1 MANTRSAAK
10 QARASERRRLHNRSI
25 KSRLHTLERRF
36 LDAINAQKLEQ
47 AQQALRNVYS
57 ALDKAAK
64 TRVIHPNHAARK
76 KSRLMMRLKKLG
88 AATAPAAA

>member
-25 KSRLHTLERRF
+25 KSRLHSLEKRF
-36 LDAINAQKLEQ
+36 LEAVASQKADV
-47 AQQALRNVYS
+47 AQQALRAVYS

-64 TRVIHPNHAARK
+64 TRVIHANAAARR
-76 KSRLMMRLKKLG
+76 KSRLMARWKKLAG
-88 AATAPAAA
+88 AAPAAA